1 MIFSPSIVSCLE
13 VAAFSAAAITRRAS
27 SRRARRRRRDGPG
40 LRGLRGG
47 HGCDCAYAAVE
58 GEDKECDGGEIPMLA
73 QHDILRRCVH
83 PCYRAISHGT
93 C

>member
-1 MIFSPSIVSCLE
+1 MLLLV
-13 VAAFSAAAITRRAS
+13 VHDDVDGMAKAS
-27 SRRARRRRRDGPG
+27 VVYEKDMAVT
-40 LRGLRGG
+40 
-47 HGCDCAYAAVE
+47 AYAAVE